1 MTLLEGVPDD
11 PQHPLLRRAAWLV
24 AATAAAAAVTSLANG
39 FAYDD
44 VPIIVEDPRVHA
56 LGGLATVLERSYWAD
71 AGSGF
76 LWRPLAVAGY
86 TVQWVLGGGAP
97 WLFHLGNLLLA
108 VLVAVLV
115 HAFYRRFLPPLRAL
129 GAALLFAAL
138 PVHTE
143 VTANVVGQA
152 ELWCTLFA
160 VLAALAWLDD
170 ALGDTRRR
178 LTLGLAIVAAIAAKE
193 QGLVLPAVL
202 LALEWV
208 RPGGPR
214 PWPAVRRDLLFCGG
228 VAVAVFLARTLAL
241 GGLGSGDPVP
251 AMAGIGP
258 VRRLLVM
265 VALVPRAVGTLI
277 WPERLVADYNP
288 GDVAYP
294 ASLNGDVGGGLVVLG
309 LILLLCG
316 TGREYRR
323 TLGLLLAAA
332 AAFAPVANV
341 LFASGVV
348 FAERHLFLPSVA
360 LVAIPFVRCPP
371 LPARAVLASEALL
384 AVAVVLG
391 VLRSSER
398 NADWADTPTLVASIV
413 RDAPTNYRGLTL
425 WATEQVH
432 AGRPDSAEALLRVA
446 LGQFA
451 DDAKVHEELG
461 QLVRQRAGCRE
472 AIGFFQR
479 ALALQP
485 DRETAR
491 ARAAAC
497 TRDLPPELPRTG
509 ITIIRPALPGDSAAR
524 ADSAAPAATARPD
537 SGAATGA
544 SGDSA
549 GAPVRPFAGVP

>member
-1 MTLLEGVPDD
+1 MTLLDGVPDD
-11 PQHPLLRRAAWLV
+11 PEHPLLRRAGWLV
-24 AATAAAAAVTSLANG
+24 AATTAAAVVTSLANG

-86 TVQWVLGGGAP
+86 TVQWVIGNGAP
-97 WLFHLGNLLLA
+97 WVFHLGNLLLA
-108 VLVAVLV
+108 MLVAVLV
-115 HAFYRRFLPPLRAL
+115 HQLYRRLLSPLRAL

-160 VLAALAWLDD
+160 VIAALAWLDD
-170 ALGDTRRR
+170 RRADGARR
-178 LTLGLAIVAAIAAKE
+178 LVLGLALVAAIAAKE

-208 RPGGPR
+208 RPTGPR
-214 PWPAVRRDLLFCGG
+214 PWPAVRRDLLFSSSIAI
-228 VAVAVFLARTLAL
+228 AVLLARTLAL

-251 AMAGIGP
+251 AMADIGL
-258 VRRLLVM
+258 VRRTFVM
-265 VALVPRAVGTLI
+265 VALVPRIVGTLI
-277 WPERLVADYNP
+277 WPVRLVADYNP

-294 ASLNGDVGGGLVVLG
+294 LGLSADVGGGLVVLG
-309 LILLLCG
+309 LVLLLCG

-332 AAFAPVANV
+332 VAFAPVSNV

-360 LVAIPFVRCPP
+360 LVAIPFVRWPSLPP
-371 LPARAVLASEALL
+371 RAVLATEAAL

-391 VLRSSER
+391 LLRSSER
-398 NADWADTPTLVASIV
+398 NADWMDTPTLVESIV

-446 LGQFA
+446 LGQFSA
-451 DDAKVHEELG
+451 DAKVHEELG
-461 QLVRQRAGCRE
+461 QLVRQRAGCHE

-497 TRDLPPELPRTG
+497 TQDLPQELPRTD
-509 ITIIRPALPGDSAAR
+509 ITIVRPTLPGDTATR
-524 ADSAAPAATARPD
+524 ADSTAPSVAAPADSSPPAPAPSDSAPRPARPF
-537 SGAATGA
+537 S
-544 SGDSA
+544 
-549 GAPVRPFAGVP
+549 GVP